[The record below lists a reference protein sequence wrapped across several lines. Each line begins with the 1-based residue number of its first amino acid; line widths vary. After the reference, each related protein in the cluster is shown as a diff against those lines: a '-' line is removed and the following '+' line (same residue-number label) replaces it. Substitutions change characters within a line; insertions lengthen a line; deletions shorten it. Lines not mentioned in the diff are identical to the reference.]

1 MAQTETPTASTPNLP
16 AGPTVGVEPEVLE
29 EPKRRNPLILIVL
42 ALVLLAGG
50 YYGWN
55 RYQFAKAH
63 EDTDDAQ
70 VEGDVYP
77 ILPRVGAPVL
87 EVKVLDNQR
96 VNKGDVLVLLD
107 PADYQQR
114 VNAAQAALA
123 AARAQVTAASAAVAT
138 AQANVSTA
146 QATIGVSDAN
156 RAKLEKDLKRSTF
169 LRKEDI
175 IPQSEYDA
183 VQANLK
189 STSASRATAAT
200 QVQVARQQVAAARQQ
215 VAVAEAVVKQRQAD
229 LDNANLQLSYTAI
242 KAPEAGIVSRKSVQ
256 PGQVV
261 APGQQLMGLVGSDKT
276 WVIANFKETQLTDM
290 RENQPVKIEV
300 DAYPKVEFTGH
311 IQSMSAATGARFA
324 LLPPDNASGNFV
336 KVTQRVPVKIVL
348 DNPDPQHP
356 LRAGMSVTATVK
368 VK

>member
-1 MAQTETPTASTPNLP
+1 
-16 AGPTVGVEPEVLE
+16 
-29 EPKRRNPLILIVL
+29 
-42 ALVLLAGG
+42 
-50 YYGWN
+50 
-55 RYQFAKAH
+55 
-63 EDTDDAQ
+63 
-70 VEGDVYP
+70 
-77 ILPRVGAPVL
+77 
-87 EVKVLDNQR
+87 
-96 VNKGDVLVLLD
+96 
-107 PADYQQR
+107 
-114 VNAAQAALA
+114 
-123 AARAQVTAASAAVAT
+123 
-138 AQANVSTA
+138 
-146 QATIGVSDAN
+146 
-156 RAKLEKDLKRSTF
+156 
-169 LRKEDI
+169 
-175 IPQSEYDA
+175 
-183 VQANLK
+183 
-189 STSASRATAAT
+189 
-200 QVQVARQQVAAARQQ
+200 
-215 VAVAEAVVKQRQAD
+215 
-229 LDNANLQLSYTAI
+229 
-242 KAPEAGIVSRKSVQ
+242 VQ